1 MSPALPAKTVSP
13 VQDAAR
19 PWTVVRYEGAELDRR
34 LAQATPSELMPPHP
48 AQSLK
53 WLRILRRAL
62 GHHPVLIE
70 AREGER
76 SVGWLGLALVESW
89 LFGRMLVSLPYVNL
103 AGVHVTSADDPG
115 VPAALVD
122 EAVRLAQM
130 WDVRYLELRQTQ
142 PTVHPALSEAST
154 AKVRMVRA
162 LPASPEALWD
172 SFKSKLRSQ
181 IKSGQK
187 KGLEVVWGGHALL
200 DAFYAVFARNMR
212 DLGTPVY
219 PRRLFS
225 AILDEMAGD
234 AELCVVRSQGR
245 AIAAGLLVHGRG
257 ITEVPSASSLRE
269 YNHTSANMVLYWH
282 LLARAVE
289 RGQYTFDFGRSSV
302 GSSTYRFKEQW
313 GAVPEPSVWQY
324 HVRRGSCHDLR
335 PDQPRYGLAI
345 RLWKRLPV
353 WVTRWLGPLI
363 VRGIP

>member
-1 MSPALPAKTVSP
+1 MSFALPAHL
-13 VQDAAR
+13 AAPHQATR
-19 PWTVVRYEGAELDRR
+19 PWRLVRYEGVELDRR
-34 LAQATPSELMPPHP
+34 LARATSDELAPPHP

-53 WLRILRRAL
+53 WLRILQRGL

-70 AREGER
+70 ALEGDR
-76 SVGWLGLALVESW
+76 SAGWLPLARVESW

-103 AGVHVTSADDPG
+103 AGLHVAVGESEA
-115 VPAALVD
+115 VQAALVE
-122 EAVRLAQM
+122 EAVQLAKA
-130 WDVRYLELRQTQ
+130 WDVRYLELRQSQ
-142 PTVHPALSEAST
+142 PTEHPALAETNT
-154 AKVRMVRA
+154 AKVRMVRK
-162 LPASPEALWD
+162 LPATPEALWD

-187 KGLEVVWGGHALL
+187 RGLEVVWGGGTLL
-200 DAFYAVFARNMR
+200 DEFYGVFARNMR

-219 PRRLFS
+219 PRRLFA
-225 AILDEMAGD
+225 AILDELAGD

-245 AIAAGLLVHGRG
+245 AIAAGLLVHGQG
-257 ITEVPSASSLRE
+257 ISEVPSASSLRE
-269 YNHTSANMVLYWH
+269 YNHTSANMVLYWN

-289 RGQYTFDFGRSSV
+289 RGQHTFDFGRSSV

-345 RLWKRLPV
+345 RLWRKLPV
-353 WVTRWLGPLI
+353 WLTRWLGPVI